1 MVADCVNNQLGLD
14 NLHFID
20 REAEHCSNSVHPL
33 NNLGISLY
41 INTGQSCDQIHCKVN
56 KKKPNNQK
64 KPDNS
69 ITNIFIHGEKSSFFS
84 FYFRC

>member
-64 KPDNS
+64 K
-69 ITNIFIHGEKSSFFS
+69 T
-84 FYFRC
+84 R

>member
-1 MVADCVNNQLGLD
+1 MVADCVNNQPGLD

-41 INTGQSCDQIHCKVN
+41 INTVQSCDQIHCKVN

-64 KPDNS
+64 KN
-69 ITNIFIHGEKSSFFS
+69 
-84 FYFRC
+84 R